1 MELLFL
7 VGKLAKTGNH
17 SLDFPSIVE
26 AEENHLR
33 NLLGLHLQH
42 FEAMPNADQLFLCL
56 LDIDSR
62 ESDIMRGY
70 LQRVKLRINTFY
82 LFMYDIDI
90 ILLNDV
96 LNLHDPVL
104 KRSYRRRAIH
114 LKDVDLD
121 QLLQVIDRFL
131 IPRHYL
137 QILQE
142 TLLDGSFLLAEYL
155 LGGGELDKRQIHLV
169 LA

>member
-1 MELLFL
+1 MTYSNLASASFF

-33 NLLGLHLQH
+33 NLLRLHLQH
-42 FEAMPNADQLFLCL
+42 LEAMPNADQLFLCL

-62 ESDIMRGY
+62 ESDIMRGD
-70 LQRVKLRINTFY
+70 LQRVELRINTFY

-104 KRSYRRRAIH
+104 KGSNRRRAIH

-121 QLLQVIDRFL
+121 QLLQVIDR
-131 IPRHYL
+131 
-137 QILQE
+137 
-142 TLLDGSFLLAEYL
+142 LL
-155 LGGGELDKRQIHLV
+155 V
-169 LA
+169 P